1 MARTS
6 VEDIERRMAAKDA
19 PVAPPKAEPTP
30 PAPEPR
36 RPLTRKEQLSRQG
49 LSFTGYYINAKAKKQ
64 LRDLAYKTELDKQT
78 LFREAMNLLF
88 EKYDMDPVSY
98 D

>member
-6 VEDIERRMAAKDA
+6 AEDIERRLKAKNE
-19 PVAPPKAEPTP
+19 PVAASKAEPPP

-36 RPLTRKEQLSRQG
+36 RPLSRKEQLSRQG
-49 LSFTGYYINAKAKKQ
+49 LSFTGYYINEKARKQ
-64 LRDLAYKTELDKQT
+64 LRTLAFKEERDKQD

-88 EKYDMDPVSY
+88 EKYDMDPVHY
-98 D
+98 E

>member
-6 VEDIERRMAAKDA
+6 VEDLERRIQAKRE
-19 PVAPPKAEPTP
+19 PVTPPKAETP
-30 PAPEPR
+30 LPAPEPR
-36 RPLTRKEQLSRQG
+36 RPLSRKEQLSRQG
-49 LSFTGYYINAKAKKQ
+49 LSFTGYYINEKARKQ
-64 LRDLAYKTELDKQT
+64 LRKLSFEQERDKQA

-88 EKYDMDPVSY
+88 EKYDMDPVKY

>member
-6 VEDIERRMAAKDA
+6 AEDIERRIAAKDE
-19 PVAPPKAEPTP
+19 PVAPPKAERAP
-30 PAPEPR
+30 PAPEPQ
-36 RPLTRKEQLSRQG
+36 RPLSRKEQLSRQG

-88 EKYDMDPVSY
+88 EKYDMDAVHY

>member
-1 MARTS
+1 MARMS
-6 VEDIERRMAAKDA
+6 ADDLARRMDAKRE
-19 PVAPPKAEPTP
+19 PVAAPKAEPPP

-36 RPLTRKEQLSRQG
+36 RPLSRKEQLSRQG
-49 LSFTGYYINAKAKKQ
+49 LSFTGYYVNETAREQ
-64 LRDLAYKTELDKQT
+64 LRVLAFKQRRDKQD

-88 EKYDMDPVSY
+88 EKYDMDPVHY